1 MSEYTDSK
9 NNTYAITNSSLVS
22 NFSANELEDV
32 MLKITE
38 ELYEIFTH

>member
-1 MSEYTDSK
+1 MSEYTDIK
-9 NNTYAITNSSLVS
+9 NNTYTITNLSVASDD
-22 NFSANELEDV
+22 ELEDV